1 MPSPRN
7 LEVASLES
15 DWPFPEPAPPRAAA
29 DPFIPERGE
38 APPHA
43 PRLLDRV
50 RDRTRALHY
59 SPHTERAY
67 ARWVRRFV
75 VFHGKRHPARMGAP
89 EVARFLAD
97 LAVRRRVSAS
107 TQTQALSALA
117 FLYAE
122 VLGQPL
128 DPLGAVP
135 RARRAFHLP
144 QDLSRDEV
152 RRVLEHL
159 RGAAWL
165 MAALLYGSG
174 LRLMECARLRVMDID
189 LSQAQVHVR
198 RGKGQKDRVTILPRR
213 LAAPLREH
221 LGRVA
226 RQHERDLAQGAGSVD
241 LPADVERS
249 DPEAHRRPGWQWV
262 FAGARIR
269 RDPRTGRLC
278 RSHAAPSFLQ
288 RAFRDAVLKAGLTRP
303 ATCHSLRHA
312 FATHLL
318 EDGTDIRTIQELL
331 GHEDLATTLIYTRV
345 ARIGARRALSPLDR
359 AREEE

>member
-1 MPSPRN
+1 M
-7 LEVASLES
+7 ES
-15 DWPFPEPAPPRAAA
+15 DWPFPEPAPPRRAA
-29 DPFIPERGE
+29 DPFIPAPGD

-43 PRLLDRV
+43 RRLLDRV
-50 RDRTRALHY
+50 RDRARALHY

-67 ARWVRRFV
+67 ARWTRRFV
-75 VFHGKRHPARMGAP
+75 VFHAKRHPAQMGAP
-89 EVARFLAD
+89 EVTRFLTD

-107 TQTQALSALA
+107 TQNQALSALT
-117 FLYAE
+117 FLYGE

-128 DPLGAVP
+128 ELLGPVP

-152 RRVLEHL
+152 RRLLGHL
-159 RGAAWL
+159 RGTAWL

-189 LSQAQVHVR
+189 FAQAQVHVR

-213 LAAPLREH
+213 LAAPLKAH
-221 LGRVA
+221 LARVA
-226 RQHERDLAQGAGSVD
+226 RQHEHDLLQGAGSVE
-241 LPADVERS
+241 LPPDVDRRE
-249 DPEAHRRPGWQWV
+249 PEAHRRPGWQWV
-262 FAGARIR
+262 FPGARIR

-278 RSHAAPSFLQ
+278 RPHAAPSLLQ
-288 RAFRDAVLKAGLTRP
+288 RAFHDAVLKAGLTRP

-318 EDGTDIRTIQELL
+318 EGGTDIRTIQELL
-331 GHEDLATTLIYTRV
+331 GHEDLATTLIYARV
-345 ARIGARRALSPLDR
+345 ARIGARRATSPLDL
-359 AREEE
+359 APEEE